1 GYFGL
6 CRFSNSVRKPLACLS
21 LSFLILPLFGVPIFC
36 LGFALLVL
44 PSLVVLH
51 SSGSAH
57 QRLPLFVALAF
68 LRKWLAT
75 WKMGFSG
82 TSKSTIARPH
92 YSEHSRIVLFCERM
106 LFLVSR
112 ISARAN
118 FGASIELTR

>member
-1 GYFGL
+1 
-6 CRFSNSVRKPLACLS
+6 
-21 LSFLILPLFGVPIFC
+21 FC
-36 LGFALLVL
+36 LGLALLVL
-44 PSLVVLH
+44 PPLVVFH

-118 FGASIELTR
+118 FGASQLRREHRAHKIVRTNESFGCVDHSST